1 MKTVAVV
8 PVKSL
13 SEAKSR
19 LAGALSPEQRSAL
32 ALHMLHHVLDAIAA
46 SGVVD
51 GTAVI
56 SPEPGLLDLPSG
68 VTGLAQARAG
78 LNHVF
83 YQGRAWAAAKGAD
96 ALLAV
101 LADLPLLGAGD
112 ITAMAKLA
120 EAPNTVVLAPDRH
133 GVGTNA
139 MLVHPLS
146 RARFKFGT
154 RSFPLHRSVYAE
166 ADMLVKTYTSPGTSL
181 DLDTPEDL
189 AFLAEYGVGPTFAQG
204 LAGSVQPAIGG

>member
-8 PVKSL
+8 PVKKL

-19 LAGALSPEQRSAL
+19 LAGVLSPEERSAL
-32 ALHMLHHVLDAIAA
+32 ALDLLRHVLDAIAA

-51 GTAVI
+51 SVAVI
-56 SPEPGLLDLPSG
+56 SPEPGALGLPPG
-68 VTGLAQARAG
+68 VVRLAQARGG

-101 LADLPLLGAGD
+101 LADLPLLRPGD
-112 ITAMAKLA
+112 ISAMAELA
-120 EAPNTVVLAPDRH
+120 GAPNTVVLAPDRH

-166 ADMLVKTYTSPGTSL
+166 ADILVKTYTSPGTSL
-181 DLDTPEDL
+181 DLDTPDDL
-189 AFLAEYGVGPTFAQG
+189 AFLAEYGVGLDFAQ
-204 LAGSVQPAIGG
+204 AITGSVQPAIGG